1 MCWRVAEA
9 VIQPPWR
16 RGGLLACVSFALA
29 SLPVRA
35 QPVATDAFAVSVES
49 DLRVRGLSWSAG
61 RAAVVAQGTWVPLAT
76 RAPDLAIAVEAMALR
91 GSARHG
97 GSAAGLAIAPRHAW
111 HRGGWTITAG
121 ATGRA
126 FTGHGTL
133 AWGEASLGVSRMVGP
148 VALDAGADYAPP
160 QRALGG
166 ANLYVHAGASAGL
179 PGTALT
185 LFAGAGHSSGTADDS
200 GRAARLRPA
209 GAYLDHHLG
218 AEYIAGR
225 WVLGLRHTG
234 TNIGEGAKAVQGGN
248 RLVATVRL
256 LLLP

>member
-9 VIQPPWR
+9 VIRPALR
-16 RGGLLACVSFALA
+16 RGGLIACALFALVNPPA
-29 SLPVRA
+29 RA
-35 QPVATDAFAVSVES
+35 QPVTANALDVSVES
-49 DLRVRGLSWSAG
+49 DLRVRGLSWSA
-61 RAAVVAQGTWVPLAT
+61 RQAALVAQGTWVPLAT

-111 HRGGWTITAG
+111 HRGGWTITVG

-126 FTGHGTL
+126 FTGHGPL
-133 AWGEASLGVSRMVGP
+133 AWGEASLGVSRMIGQ

-166 ANLYVHAGASAGL
+166 ANLYVHAGASAGI

-185 LFAGAGHSSGTADDS
+185 LFAGAGHSLGTADDS
-200 GRAARLRPA
+200 GRAARLRPG

-218 AEYIAGR
+218 AEYVAGR

-234 TNIGEGAKAVQGGN
+234 TNMGERAKAVQGGN
-248 RLVATVRL
+248 RLVATLRL
-256 LLLP
+256 SLLP